1 MARKPGT
8 YDAVMPG
15 LKPLPPDDAARQDR
29 IERAKAEIADR
40 GAAALASAYVRLRK
54 RKEEIAAALSA
65 LEIRINAHEQLL
77 AASQESHAEGWGQ
90 FGVKDNALRLPGGE
104 TVRVHKEPYG
114 KVVDKEAFRLWCM
127 APADRCM
134 TCGGSPDALGHLET
148 DEQDEQRPFERHAFK
163 PGGGYERQLQL
174 WPSTMN
180 GVVKERLLAGEE
192 PPDGTEAFS
201 YTKVVYVKAGAE

>member
-15 LKPLPPDDAARQDR
+15 LPPLPPDDPARQEK
-29 IERAKAEIADR
+29 IEQIKAKVADR
-40 GAAALASAYVRLRK
+40 DATTLAGDYIRLRK
-54 RKEEIAAALSA
+54 EKEMISAQLSA
-65 LEIRINAHEQLL
+65 VEIQVKAYEQLL
-77 AASQESHAEGWGQ
+77 TESQDAKANGWGLH
-90 FGVKDNALRLPGGE
+90 GVKPNALRLANGG
-104 TVRVHKEPYG
+104 TVRIQKEPYG
-114 KVVDKEAFRLWCM
+114 KVMDKEAFRLWCM
-127 APADRCM
+127 APADKCM
-134 TCGGSPDALGHLET
+134 ICGEREAAPWHNEPALADDPQVH
-148 DEQDEQRPFERHAFK
+148 PFK

-201 YTKVVYVKAGAE
+201 YTKVMFVKAGTE